1 MLSRPCRKRR
11 PSAREDAALK
21 QVFTP
26 EFRNR
31 LDAIVRFAPLSHD
44 TLASVVSKFLGELTA
59 QLKGRSVEPEYT
71 PAFRTWLAEKGY
83 DPHMGARPMRRLIA
97 DEVRRPLA
105 DELLFGRLKSGGR
118 VVFDVEKTADGGV
131 KVLMR
136 VPEGD

>member
-1 MLSRPCRKRR
+1 
-11 PSAREDAALK
+11 
-21 QVFTP
+21 
-26 EFRNR
+26 
-31 LDAIVRFAPLSHD
+31 
-44 TLASVVSKFLGELTA
+44 
-59 QLKGRSVEPEYT
+59 
-71 PAFRTWLAEKGY
+71 
-83 DPHMGARPMRRLIA
+83 MGARPMRRLIA

>member
-1 MLSRPCRKRR
+1 M
-11 PSAREDAALK
+11 
-21 QVFTP
+21 
-26 EFRNR
+26 
-31 LDAIVRFAPLSHD
+31 
-44 TLASVVSKFLGELTA
+44 VSKFLGELTA

-71 PAFRTWLAEKGY
+71 PAFRAWLAEKGY